1 MFLNDGSAPSS
12 PTGESDPAKKKS
24 LQSAL
29 LVPVLVALALR
40 LTVIAF
46 LYPEQLDPS
55 RDYWHFGY
63 ETGRIARSIAQGK
76 GFSSPLFG
84 DTGPTAWMTPAYPY
98 LVAGVF
104 KIFGIYTK
112 ASALFL
118 LSLNGLISA
127 LTCIPVFFIA
137 RRGFGERVA
146 RWSAWA
152 WALFPYG
159 IYFPAERIWE
169 TWLATFLLTMLFLW
183 GLYIEDSTS
192 LRDWGGWGLRWGIAA
207 LVSPAVLGVLP
218 FWGLWILYRRHQ
230 KGLKSVSQVAV
241 ASILFI
247 AVVSPWFIRNYMVF
261 HRFVPFRDN
270 MGIVLLMGTRGDSD
284 YWGPYELGPWHNDAD
299 WQEFQRLGEFRYMEA
314 KKRYSIDFIRA
325 NPGWFAWTSVRR
337 AVFLWTGYWS
347 FEKTYLQQEPLDP
360 PNILFSTTFT
370 VLTLLGLRKAFRV
383 GTAVAMPYLIVLFTF
398 PLIYYITSPE
408 VYYRRPIDPIMVVL
422 AVYGVIGSKKEGGDT
437 LENRKPGK
445 FARLAETPES

>member
-1 MFLNDGSAPSS
+1 MFPSDGSAPSS
-12 PTGESDPAKKKS
+12 PRGESDPAKKKS

-29 LVPVLVALALR
+29 LVPVLVAFALR
-40 LTVIAF
+40 LAVIAF

-55 RDYWHFGY
+55 RDHWHFGY

-118 LSLNGLISA
+118 LSLNGLVSA

-152 WALFPYG
+152 WAFFPYG

-169 TWLATFLLTMLFLW
+169 TWIATFLLTMLFLW

-192 LRDWGGWGLRWGIAA
+192 LRDWGGWGLRWAIAA
-207 LVSPAVLGVLP
+207 LVSPAVLSVLP

-230 KGLKSVSQVAV
+230 KGLRSVPQVAV

-247 AVVSPWFIRNYMVF
+247 AVVSPWFVRNYMVF
-261 HRFVPFRDN
+261 HRFIPFRDN
-270 MGIVLLMGTRGDSD
+270 MGIVLLMGTRGNSD
-284 YWGPYELGPWHNDAD
+284 YWGPYELGPWHNEAD
-299 WQEFQRLGEFRYMEA
+299 WQEFQVLGELRYMEA

-337 AVFLWTGYWS
+337 AVFLWTGHWS
-347 FEKTYLQQEPLDP
+347 FERSYLQQEPLDP

-370 VLTLLGLRKAFRV
+370 VLTLMGLRKAFKLGA
-383 GTAVAMPYLIVLFTF
+383 GTAMPYLLVLFFF

-422 AVYGVIGSKKEGGDT
+422 AVYGVIGSRGKSR

>member
-1 MFLNDGSAPSS
+1 MPPPNAP
-12 PTGESDPAKKKS
+12 PVS
-24 LQSAL
+24 LLEQHAYPLRPGTWPRTL
-29 LVPVLVALALR
+29 LVAVLVAFALR
-40 LTVIAF
+40 LAVVAF

-55 RDYWHFGY
+55 RDHWHFGY
-63 ETGRIARSIAQGK
+63 ETGKIARSIALGK
-76 GFSSPLFG
+76 GCSNPLFE

-112 ASALFL
+112 TSALVL
-118 LSLNGLISA
+118 LALNALVSA

-137 RRGFGERVA
+137 RKGFGERVA

-152 WALFPYG
+152 WAFFPYG

-169 TWLATFLLTMLFLW
+169 TWLATFLLAVLFLW
-183 GLYIEDSTS
+183 GLYLEDSAS
-192 LRDWGGWGLRWGIAA
+192 LRDWAGWGMLWGVAA
-207 LVSPAVLGVLP
+207 MVSPAVLGVLP
-218 FWGLWILYRRHQ
+218 FWELWILYRRYQ
-230 KGLKSVSQVAV
+230 QGLKSVVQVAV
-241 ASILFI
+241 ASLLFV
-247 AVVSPWFIRNYMVF
+247 AVVSPWFIRNYNVF

-270 MGIVLLMGTRGDSD
+270 MGIVLLMGTRGSTD
-284 YWGPYELGPWHNDAD
+284 YWGPYELGPWHNDAEWAD
-299 WQEFQRLGEFRYMEA
+299 FQRLGEFRYMEA

-347 FEKTYLQQEPLDP
+347 FERSYLRQEPLDP
-360 PNILFSTTFT
+360 PNILFSTSFT
-370 VLTLLGLRKAFRV
+370 LLTLLGLRRAFRA
-383 GTAVAMPYLIVLFTF
+383 GRAIAMPYLLVLFFF

-422 AVYGVIGSKKEGGDT
+422 AVYGVMGWRGRDRRAG
-437 LENRKPGK
+437 RRG
-445 FARLAETPES
+445 

>member
-1 MFLNDGSAPSS
+1 MFPNHGSALSS
-12 PTGESDPAKKKS
+12 SQGESDRARQKS
-24 LQSAL
+24 LQSSL
-29 LVPVLVALALR
+29 LVPVLVAFALR
-40 LTVIAF
+40 LAVIAF

-55 RDYWHFGY
+55 RDHWHFGY
-63 ETGRIARSIAQGK
+63 ETGRIARSIVLGK

-84 DTGPTAWMTPAYPY
+84 ETGPTAWMTPAYPY
-98 LVAGVF
+98 LVAAVF
-104 KIFGIYTK
+104 NTFGIYTK

-118 LSLNGLISA
+118 LGLNGLVSA

-137 RRGFGERVA
+137 RRGFGESVA
-146 RWSAWA
+146 RRSAWV

-169 TWLATFLLTMLFLW
+169 TWIATFLFTLLFLW
-183 GLYIEDSTS
+183 GLYIEDSTR
-192 LRDWGGWGLRWGIAA
+192 LRDWGGWGLRWAIAA

-218 FWGLWILYRRHQ
+218 FWGLWILYRRRQ
-230 KGLKSVSQVAV
+230 KGLKSIAQVAV
-241 ASILFI
+241 ASVLFI
-247 AVVSPWFIRNYMVF
+247 TVVSPWFVRNYTVF

-270 MGIVLLMGTRGDSD
+270 MGIVLLMGTRGTTD
-284 YWGPYELGPWHNDAD
+284 YWGPYELGPWHNEKD
-299 WQEFQRLGEFRYMEA
+299 WQEFQVLGEFRYMEA
-314 KKRYSIDFIRA
+314 KKRHSIDFIRA

-347 FEKTYLQQEPLDP
+347 FDKAYLQQEPLDP

-383 GTAVAMPYLIVLFTF
+383 GSAIAMPYLIVLFTF

-408 VYYRRPIDPIMVVL
+408 VYYRRPIDPIMVIL
-422 AVYGVIGSKKEGGDT
+422 AVYAVSGWKKG
-437 LENRKPGK
+437 RVK
-445 FARLAETPES
+445 AEPAVV

>member
-1 MFLNDGSAPSS
+1 MQSS
-12 PTGESDPAKKKS
+12 
-24 LQSAL
+24 L
-29 LVPVLVALALR
+29 LVPVLIAFALR
-40 LTVIAF
+40 LAVIAF
-46 LYPEQLDPS
+46 LYPEQLDPA
-55 RDYWHFGY
+55 RDHWHFGY
-63 ETGRIARSIAQGK
+63 ETGRIARSIALGK

-98 LVAGVF
+98 VVAGVF

-118 LSLNGLISA
+118 LSLNALVSA

-146 RWSAWA
+146 RWSVWA
-152 WALFPYG
+152 WAMFPYG

-183 GLYIEDSTS
+183 GLYVEDSMS
-192 LRDWGGWGLRWGIAA
+192 LRAWASWGLRWGVAA

-218 FWGLWILYRRHQ
+218 FWGLWILYRRYQ
-230 KGLKSVSQVAV
+230 KGLRSIPHVAV
-241 ASILFI
+241 ASLLFV
-247 AVVSPWFIRNYMVF
+247 AVVSPWFVRNYVVF
-261 HRFVPFRDN
+261 HRFIPFRDN
-270 MGIVLLMGTRGDSD
+270 MGIVLLMGTRGSSD
-284 YWGPYELGPWHNDAD
+284 YWGPYELGPWHNEAD
-299 WQEFQRLGEFRYMEA
+299 WLEFQRLGEPRYMEA

-347 FEKTYLQQEPLDP
+347 FERSYLQQEPLDP
-360 PNILFSTTFT
+360 PNILFSTSFT
-370 VLTLLGLRKAFRV
+370 VLTLLGLRKAFRA
-383 GTAVAMPYLIVLFTF
+383 GTAIAMPYLLVLFSF

-422 AVYGVIGSKKEGGDT
+422 AVYGVIGSAKEKP
-437 LENRKPGK
+437 ENRKPGK

>member
-1 MFLNDGSAPSS
+1 MS
-12 PTGESDPAKKKS
+12 PTDLPPLNSPKGQAAFLRLELRPPS
-24 LQSAL
+24 LL
-29 LVPVLVALALR
+29 LIVLVAFALR
-40 LTVIAF
+40 MAVVAF

-55 RDYWHFGY
+55 RDHWHFGY
-63 ETGRIARSIAQGK
+63 ETGRIAQSIALGK

-112 ASALFL
+112 ASALVL
-118 LSLNGLISA
+118 LALNALVSA

-137 RRGFGERVA
+137 HKHFGGRAA

-152 WALFPYG
+152 WAMFPYG

-169 TWLATFLLTMLFLW
+169 TWLATFLLAVLFLW
-183 GLYIEDSTS
+183 GLYLEDSVR
-192 LRDWGGWGLRWGIAA
+192 LWDWAGWGLLWGAAA

-218 FWGLWILYRRHQ
+218 FWGLWILYRRNRN
-230 KGLKSVSQVAV
+230 GLKSVPQVAV
-241 ASILFI
+241 AALLFI
-247 AVVSPWFIRNYMVF
+247 AVISPWFIRNYNVF

-270 MGIVLLMGTRGDSD
+270 MGIVLLMGTRGSTD

-299 WQEFQRLGEFRYMEA
+299 WQEFKRLGEFRYMEE
-314 KKRYSIDFIRA
+314 KKRYSIAFIRE

-347 FEKTYLQQEPLDP
+347 LDRSYLREEPLDP
-360 PNILFSTTFT
+360 PNILFSTSFT
-370 VLTLLGLRKAFRV
+370 VLTLLGLRRAFRA
-383 GTAVAMPYLIVLFTF
+383 GFATAMPYLLVLFSF

-408 VYYRRPIDPIMVVL
+408 VYYRRPIDPMMVVL
-422 AVYGVIGSKKEGGDT
+422 AVYGVMGWSSVKEEPAKMSKI
-437 LENRKPGK
+437 
-445 FARLAETPES
+445 